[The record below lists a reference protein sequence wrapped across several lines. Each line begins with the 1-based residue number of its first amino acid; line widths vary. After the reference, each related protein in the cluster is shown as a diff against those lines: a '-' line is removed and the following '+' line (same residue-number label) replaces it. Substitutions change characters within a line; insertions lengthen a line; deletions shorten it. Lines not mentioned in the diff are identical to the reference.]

1 MRTVILI
8 ITTFLCTTTLCAQ
21 VQQPVQWE
29 YAELD
34 VISGAPAL
42 WTAGDSVRL
51 QGALAQP
58 QYLQPEHRCSSQ
70 RRMLRPWK
78 PRAAVHMALRLFQTS
93 ASHGPARRGRS
104 KRGIRQ

>member
-58 QYLQPEHRCSSQ
+58 GPVRLPDDAHAARVQLFGFLNAQGAEGWEAVS
-70 RRMLRPWK
+70 
-78 PRAAVHMALRLFQTS
+78 RATS
-93 ASHGPARRGRS
+93 GPATITYFFKRRR
-104 KRGIRQ
+104 R